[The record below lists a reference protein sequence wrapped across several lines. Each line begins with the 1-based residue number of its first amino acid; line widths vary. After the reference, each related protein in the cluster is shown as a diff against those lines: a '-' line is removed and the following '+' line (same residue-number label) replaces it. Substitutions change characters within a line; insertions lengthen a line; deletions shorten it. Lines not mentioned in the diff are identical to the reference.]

1 VIKKYDEAEVSV
13 VRSTDCPALLVCN
26 AASQTMYSEV
36 QGAKNMAAL
45 IKSLVACEHH
55 SVFEHASITFHIKNC
70 SRSFLA
76 QITRQRTFKFTS
88 SSQHYQDYRDYPN
101 MVHQDNDPVV
111 LDIYHKTFEYTAS
124 AYLELLNHGVKR
136 EEARQVLPNAA
147 AVNLYVTADARNLMY
162 FFRQRRCAR
171 NVAEMIQIADA
182 MWHLSVL
189 WFPELFSL
197 VGSPCVMDGKCNQG
211 SMQADVCKTTH

>member
-1 VIKKYDEAEVSV
+1 MIKKYDEAEVKLI
-13 VRSTDCPALLVCN
+13 RSTDSPAMLICN
-26 AASQTMYSEV
+26 AAAQTMSAEV
-36 QGAKNMAAL
+36 QDTENMSSL
-45 IKSLVACEHH
+45 IKALVEREHH
-55 SVFEHASITFHIKNC
+55 SVLEHASITFHIKNC

-101 MVHQDNDPVV
+101 MVHQDSDPIV
-111 LDIYHKTFEYTAS
+111 LDTFHQAFKYTTS
-124 AYLELLNHGVKR
+124 AYMDLLNHGVKR

-162 FFRQRRCAR
+162 FLRQRRCAR

-182 MWHLSVL
+182 MWRISEI

-197 VGSPCVMDGKCNQG
+197 VGPPCITDGKCNQG
-211 SMQADVCKTTH
+211 SMQADECKATY